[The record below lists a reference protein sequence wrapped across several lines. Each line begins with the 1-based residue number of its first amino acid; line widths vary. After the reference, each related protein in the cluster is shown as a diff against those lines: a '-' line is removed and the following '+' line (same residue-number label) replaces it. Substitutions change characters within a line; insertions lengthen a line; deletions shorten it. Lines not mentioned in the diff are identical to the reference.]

1 MNAIQK
7 LYQESIDSMELLN
20 AQYEHEIRLI
30 NDGKFGIHKNQRD
43 AVILNLTNHI
53 KANIEAIEEIKG
65 FIEDAADL

>member
-1 MNAIQK
+1 MNDIQK
-7 LYQESIDSMELLN
+7 LYQESIDYMEILN
-20 AQYEHEIRLI
+20 AQYEREIRLI
-30 NDGKFGIHKNQRD
+30 NDGKFGIHKSQRD